1 MTRAS
6 DIAELAVCCAALIPA
21 GVRWLRV
28 SQREHYLAGPVLRFA
43 TRWWLGSPA
52 NMVLLILGVGGVL
65 AAAFWSRAGFV
76 TAAVLLVSPLGLSIR
91 GKTAKLA
98 WTARLRRLGSLTLL
112 LFVIVGVVGAGI
124 AGLRGSIVAVL
135 AAGLLAPLVVGSA
148 TLGLSPAE
156 ARLGQRYVDRAS
168 ALVARTSPRIVA
180 ITGSYGKTSTKAY
193 LAHLL
198 GSSFAVVAS
207 PRSFNNRA
215 GLARTVNELL
225 VPGTDVLIAEMGT
238 YGVGEIAEMV
248 SWLPPEVAVITAIGP
263 VHLERFKSLETTM
276 RAKSEIAAGASVVV
290 VNDDDPYL
298 TRFADEVSLRGQRAL
313 RCSASR
319 ENADVAVISRG
330 DAVEVYRSG
339 TSVGSVDLGTAA
351 PYVALSNIACALG
364 AAVALGSDLAPL
376 LGRLTT
382 LPVVENRLTVRT
394 ASSGA
399 TILDDT
405 YNSNPSGATFALRA
419 LAGLRI
425 PGHRTLVVTPGM
437 VELGPLQ
444 EVANRAFAAEAAA
457 VATDLIV
464 VGRTNRRALVA
475 GASEGSSEVRL
486 RAVRN
491 RGAAVAIVRDELGE
505 GDVVLY
511 ENDLPDHYA

>member
-1 MTRAS
+1 MTRA
-6 DIAELAVCCAALIPA
+6 DGVAELAVCCAAVIPA

-28 SQREHYLAGPVLRFA
+28 SQREHYLGGPVLRFA
-43 TRWWLGSPA
+43 TRWWLGSPE
-52 NMVLLILGVGGVL
+52 NTVLLVVGVGGVVC
-65 AAAFWSRAGFV
+65 AAFWPWSGLV
-76 TAAVLLVSPLGLSIR
+76 TCAVLLVSPLGLSLR

-98 WTARLRRLGSLTLL
+98 WTARMRRLGSATLL
-112 LFVIVGVVGAGI
+112 LFALFAVAGAGV
-124 AGLRGSIVAVL
+124 AGVRGSIVATL
-135 AAGLLAPLVVGSA
+135 ALGLLAPLAVGAA
-148 TLGLSPAE
+148 TLVLSPVE
-156 ARLGQRYVDRAS
+156 QHLSQRYVDRAS

-238 YGVGEIAEMV
+238 YGLGEIAEMV

-276 RAKSEIAAGASVVV
+276 RAKSEIATNASVVV

-298 TRFADEVSLRGQRAL
+298 GRFADDVLLRGQRVL
-313 RCSASR
+313 RCSATR
-319 ENADVAVISRG
+319 ATADVAVISHH
-330 DAVEVYRSG
+330 DAIEVYRAGS
-339 TSVGSVDLGTAA
+339 SVGSVDLGAAA
-351 PYVALSNIACALG
+351 PYLALSNIACALG
-364 AAVALGSDLAPL
+364 AAAALGAELAPL
-376 LGRLTT
+376 IARLTT
-382 LPVVENRLTVRT
+382 LPIVENRLTVRT
-394 ASSGA
+394 AASGA

-405 YNSNPSGATFALRA
+405 YNSNPSGTTLALRA
-419 LAGLRI
+419 LAGLRT

-444 EVANRAFAAEAAA
+444 DGANRAFAAEAAA

-464 VGRTNRRALVA
+464 VGRTNRRALLA
-475 GASEGSSEVRL
+475 GASESSNDVRL

-491 RGAAVAIVRDELGE
+491 RDAAVAIVRDELGE

>member
-1 MTRAS
+1 MTSVA
-6 DIAELAVCCAALIPA
+6 DVAELAVCCAALTPA

-43 TRWWLGSPA
+43 TRWWFGSPA
-52 NMVLLILGVGGVL
+52 NIALLVAGIAGAL
-65 AAAFWSRAGFV
+65 AAAFRPWAGLV
-76 TAAVLLVSPLGLSIR
+76 TCAVLLISPLGLRLR
-91 GKTAKLA
+91 GTTAKLA
-98 WTARLRRLGSLTLL
+98 WTARLRRLGSATSL
-112 LFVIVGVVGAGI
+112 LFVLFGVVGAAV

-135 AAGLLAPLVVGSA
+135 AVGLLAPLAVGAA
-148 TLGLSPAE
+148 TLALAPVE
-156 ARLGQRYVDRAS
+156 ERLGQRYVDRAS

-198 GSSFAVVAS
+198 GASFSVVAS

-238 YGVGEIAEMV
+238 YGVGEIAAMV
-248 SWLPPEVAVITAIGP
+248 SWLPPEVAVLTAIGP

-276 RAKSEIAAGASVVV
+276 RAKSEIAVGASVVV
-290 VNDDDPYL
+290 VNDDDLYL
-298 TRFADEVSLRGQRAL
+298 SRFADDVSLRGERVL
-313 RCSASR
+313 RCSATR
-319 ENADVAVISRG
+319 QGADVAVISRDG
-330 DAVEVYRSG
+330 AIEVYQAGSPL
-339 TSVGSVDLGTAA
+339 GSVELGAAA

-364 AAVALGSDLAPL
+364 AAVALGADLSSL
-376 LGRLTT
+376 LDRLGT

-394 ASSGA
+394 AASGA

-405 YNSNPSGATFALRA
+405 YNSNPSGTTLALRA
-419 LAGLRI
+419 LAGLRS
-425 PGHRTLVVTPGM
+425 PGHRTLVITPGM

-444 EVANRAFAAEAAA
+444 AVANRAFAAEAAG

-464 VGRTNRRALVA
+464 VGRTNRRALLA
-475 GASEGSSEVRL
+475 GASESSSDVRL

-491 RGAAVAIVRDELGE
+491 RDAAVAIVRDELGE